1 MDKTEIVIQN
11 YVKDDIHK
19 HFEACEKLL
28 INAYELGFKRGAE
41 KQKNTANWIRATSQT
56 LPYGETIQMLICDDS
71 GDKPRYYVDAG
82 TCYGEICIV
91 DNDLLHG
98 DLIAW
103 KRLDSV
109 PSIEICKELR

>member
-1 MDKTEIVIQN
+1 MM
-11 YVKDDIHK
+11 DDINAEITMLYQLITDVYK
-19 HFEACEKLL
+19 KGYKKGQEK
-28 INAYELGFKRGAE
+28 
-41 KQKNTANWIRATSQT
+41 TSSDWIRAISQT
-56 LPYGETIQMLICDDS
+56 PPYGETIQMLICDDS
-71 GDKPRYYVDAG
+71 GDNQYYYVDAG

-103 KRLDSV
+103 KRLDKV